1 MLRVLPVSVSALI
14 ANPDGKALLRA
25 YGDECSLPG
34 IGKPNTQFDQYQRME
49 SLGVFK
55 IFGLYGD
62 SSLVGFASVLTSVHP
77 FHGKKVAMVES
88 LHVSEGWRD
97 GRATLIRTIEGYAES
112 SGCVAMLYSAP
123 ADSDFERTF
132 DDQKEYSRTNSV
144 FCRGFAGSTVGK
156 QIGSIMSG
164 VEIEKVDVL
173 SEDLCAIYGCDRCPR
188 WVKSED
194 GTPVFCTHECHR
206 GQCDA

>member
-1 MLRVLPVSVSALI
+1 MFQVLPVSVSALI
-14 ANPDGKALLRA
+14 ANPDGQALLSA
-25 YGDECSLPG
+25 YREEWSLPG

-55 IFGLYGD
+55 IFGLYVD

-77 FHGKKVAMVES
+77 LHGKKVAIVEN
-88 LHVSEGWRD
+88 LYVFATWRN
-97 GRATLIRTIEGYAES
+97 GIGSAKLIRTIEGYAES
-112 SGCVAMLYSAP
+112 SGCVAILYSAP
-123 ADSDFERTF
+123 AGSGFERTLEG
-132 DDQKEYSRTNSV
+132 QKEYSRTNSV
-144 FCRGFAGSTVGK
+144 FCRRFAGSAADR
-156 QIGSIMSG
+156 SIMTG
-164 VEIEKVDVL
+164 MDIEKVDVL